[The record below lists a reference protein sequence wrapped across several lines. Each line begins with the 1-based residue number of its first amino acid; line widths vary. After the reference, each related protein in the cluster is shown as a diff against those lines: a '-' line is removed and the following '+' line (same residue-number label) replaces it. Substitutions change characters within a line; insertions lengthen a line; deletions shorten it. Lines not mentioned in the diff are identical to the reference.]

1 MAMNKLAKAAISC
14 LLAASS
20 SLVPL
25 AQTVGVRMAVVG
37 AAVLLTP
44 SLAQAQTNK
53 RICGSVYTA
62 KAWNRLE
69 GLMME
74 VNKAD
79 FVTCAG
85 IIKITSSNATPTNF
99 VQMANHIVKSW
110 RKGWPDANRVAI
122 LRTCEAVTRDWFP
135 PGAYNGDVCHS
146 MQDYRLYYFES
157 WSNKRTYLKKL

>member
-1 MAMNKLAKAAISC
+1 MAINKLGKAAISC

-25 AQTVGVRMAVVG
+25 TQMVGVRIAAVG

-53 RICGSVYTA
+53 RICGSVYNA
-62 KAWNRLE
+62 KDWSRLE

-85 IIKITSSNATPTNF
+85 IIKITSNNATPTNF

-110 RKGWPDANRVAI
+110 RNNWPDANRVAI

-146 MQDYRLYYFES
+146 MQDYRLYYFEVK
-157 WSNKRTYLKKL
+157 SNRSHFIKKL